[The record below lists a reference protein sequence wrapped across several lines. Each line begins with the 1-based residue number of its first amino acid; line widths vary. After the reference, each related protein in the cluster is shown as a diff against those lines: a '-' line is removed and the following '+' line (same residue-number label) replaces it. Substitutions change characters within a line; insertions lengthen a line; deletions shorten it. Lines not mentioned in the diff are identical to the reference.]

1 MIGERKQEEN
11 KEDGRRVVKGTQDA
25 VEVDCGGGIDTYI
38 HYMLCIVKVVKSYTK
53 FFFQCEILESIR
65 MKIRVIYDTNKL
77 FSAFCADGIKINSNF
92 YYP

>member
-38 HYMLCIVKVVKSYTK
+38 TCY
-53 FFFQCEILESIR
+53 
-65 MKIRVIYDTNKL
+65 
-77 FSAFCADGIKINSNF
+77 A
-92 YYP
+92 

>member
-53 FFFQCEILESIR
+53 FFFQCEILER
-65 MKIRVIYDTNKL
+65 FFLAWLVPVLVPRTVVL
-77 FSAFCADGIKINSNF
+77 V
-92 YYP
+92 